1 MVHEWRDRLVA
12 SRLFSLVGRREGIY
26 TYARAPLLTMR
37 GDYARAVCIPSRI
50 IVRRSPHARLSLIS
64 PLRWLFALCFVVLR
78 LKSNP
83 PPCPLVER
91 HRPATPILSSPFS
104 SPPLSP
110 FFLPFSGYAAC
121 GQLWLINSLLWIAS
135 LRRDIAS
142 LFPPPFLPHFEER
155 FFRLVQRVRPLRIH
169 YVRFV
174 NARVIYI
181 ESKGIV
187 ELFKEKEFRNN
198 TSNYESWTLVSY
210 DSRERKKKKLEIT
223 SRVTPWHLWK
233 SKESL

>member
-1 MVHEWRDRLVA
+1 MAGSSGRLTIIFSSWKERGDIHVCTRA
-12 SRLFSLVGRREGIY
+12 SIDNERRLREG
-26 TYARAPLLTMR
+26 
-37 GDYARAVCIPSRI
+37 
-50 IVRRSPHARLSLIS
+50 SLYPES
-64 PLRWLFALCFVVLR
+64 HNC
-78 LKSNP
+78 
-83 PPCPLVER
+83 
-91 HRPATPILSSPFS
+91 SPFS
-104 SPPLSP
+104 ARTSLINQSSPMAFRPLFRRAATEKQPPSMPPRRTSPTSNSNSFLSLLLPPPPLSP

-155 FFRLVQRVRPLRIH
+155 FFRFVQRVRPLRIH